1 MFVRDTTPAEAL
13 VLQGTT
19 TNDLCGSFSYL
30 YTYEETVSSAHTQ
43 NDILT
48 DQSNC
53 AHPCTQINGDKC
65 WGENECHHWRLTPF
79 KTSQGWVCSLLNP
92 FTIKLYFTVS
102 SSIRSAMRQ
111 LVHPILG
118 ALFEQRHIRCTIFLL
133 IFLCHFSP
141 SADCAG
147 VRKVSSSIS
156 CFVCSSSSS
165 NDSKNFTNT
174 DCHDPFNPAMVKYSE
189 NCKVP
194 KLNHIGL
201 FPARFCVKVI
211 GKSMSS
217 GDQLVIRACS
227 LESMDNQCGLFKFES
242 KSLFEYSALYV

>member
-1 MFVRDTTPAEAL
+1 
-13 VLQGTT
+13 
-19 TNDLCGSFSYL
+19 
-30 YTYEETVSSAHTQ
+30 
-43 NDILT
+43 
-48 DQSNC
+48 
-53 AHPCTQINGDKC
+53 
-65 WGENECHHWRLTPF
+65 
-79 KTSQGWVCSLLNP
+79 
-92 FTIKLYFTVS
+92 
-102 SSIRSAMRQ
+102 MRQ

-118 ALFEQRHIRCTIFLL
+118 ALFEQRHIRCCTIFLL
-133 IFLCHFSP
+133 VFLCHFSP

-242 KSLFEYSALYV
+242 KSLYE